1 MLQEGGGSAGI
12 CAGFDNDMRNT
23 KLNNEV
29 FFIFTITDLSPIN
42 PGTGHGIY
50 SAFLSYEYFDS
61 NDIIIDLILE
71 PSATIYIDKYGREDC
86 LDVSSAYDINL
97 NESLHVLS
105 LQIRHTSVTISS
117 VIFSQRYLNVYITD
131 YHGKQAN

>member
-1 MLQEGGGSAGI
+1 MLQEGGGSARI

-50 SAFLSYEYFDS
+50 SALS
-61 NDIIIDLILE
+61 
-71 PSATIYIDKYGREDC
+71 
-86 LDVSSAYDINL
+86 
-97 NESLHVLS
+97 
-105 LQIRHTSVTISS
+105 
-117 VIFSQRYLNVYITD
+117 
-131 YHGKQAN
+131 